1 VYSVVYRWQT
11 GGAGVS
17 SSKLWLVRVSSLA
30 TQINALLTTNDVFAD
45 DDHIENIAN
54 EAAGYEKWEEYERG

>member
-1 VYSVVYRWQT
+1 M
-11 GGAGVS
+11 S